1 MTYED
6 REQYRRLVD
15 GIVEL
20 RERLSGTH
28 PEAPLSR
35 GEALELLT
43 LLEQAAER
51 TSPERL
57 DRLMDAIA
65 DEAARR
71 AGAMALARGV

>member
-1 MTYED
+1 MTYQD
-6 REQYRRLVD
+6 REQYRALVD
-15 GIVEL
+15 GIAEL
-20 RERLSGTH
+20 RNRLGGTA

-35 GEALELLT
+35 AEALELLD

-57 DRLMDAIA
+57 DRLMDNIA